1 MRSTQATFLILAAG
15 LMTAA
20 ARAILASLA
29 DFPSQAATSWPPRAR
44 RVMDR
49 GSFRERPGDDS
60 AAPVAAGLQFE
71 GRDHQHVDRDAERRT
86 RVNRSPTPPSGRSA

>member
-1 MRSTQATFLILAAG
+1 
-15 LMTAA
+15 
-20 ARAILASLA
+20 
-29 DFPSQAATSWPPRAR
+29 
-44 RVMDR
+44 MDR